1 MLDLNYMSII
11 YDKSIESIEKE
22 MHSSAMVFY
31 DPKEERWQL
40 ESEYLSGNILE
51 KIDFIRENNLIDR
64 YEKNIIALNN
74 VMPEPLTIT
83 DITFQLGAPYIPT
96 HIYEDFAC
104 YLFRFENMMY
114 DSKSLTISFI
124 NETGQ
129 FAMDYY
135 EYRFFGNSFI

>member
-64 YEKNIIALNN
+64 YEKNINALNN
-74 VMPEPLTIT
+74 
-83 DITFQLGAPYIPT
+83 A
-96 HIYEDFAC
+96 
-104 YLFRFENMMY
+104 
-114 DSKSLTISFI
+114 
-124 NETGQ
+124 
-129 FAMDYY
+129 
-135 EYRFFGNSFI
+135 

>member
-1 MLDLNYMSII
+1 
-11 YDKSIESIEKE
+11 

-51 KIDFIRENNLIDR
+51 KIDFIRENNLIER
-64 YEKNIIALNN
+64 YEKNINALNN

-96 HIYEDFAC
+96 HIHEDFAC
-104 YLFRFENMMY
+104 YLFRF
-114 DSKSLTISFI
+114 
-124 NETGQ
+124 
-129 FAMDYY
+129 
-135 EYRFFGNSFI
+135 